1 MGLANS
7 AASGRA
13 VARVCS
19 QTLAWSTVDSNIT
32 LFTSCSSA
40 PRMLVLG
47 PSTRLEFRHIFACP
61 KQPGCRLAIL
71 RRQFLVELLE
81 FRLGPAYAIQLDFS
95 FRRNPEQGGNI
106 GQPIAIGH
114 GIFAG
119 FIERERKRYAVLA
132 RESLSVAGVVLRDT
146 DNRRLLVAV
155 CLEQPLDVRKG
166 ELAHR
171 TTHLE
176 KCRQHRASFAR
187 LRQGERL
194 GLLIQW
200 KFEFR
205 RDFAG
210 NERRHIPLLKES
222 D

>member
-7 AASGRA
+7 AAAGELL
-13 VARVCS
+13 ARVCS
-19 QTLAWSTVDSNIT
+19 QTLAWSAVDSNIT
-32 LFTSCSSA
+32 LVTSRSSA

-61 KQPGCRLAIL
+61 KQPGRRLAIL

-81 FRLGPAYAIQLDFS
+81 LRLSPAHAIQLDFS
-95 FRRNPEQGGNI
+95 FRRNPEQGGNV
-106 GQPIAIGH
+106 GQPVAIGH

-132 RESLSVAGVVLRDT
+132 RESLRVAGVVLRDT

-155 CLEQPLDVRKG
+155 CLEQPLDVRKC
-166 ELAHR
+166 ELAYR

-176 KCRQHRASFAR
+176 KCRQHRTSFAR

-194 GLLIQW
+194 ALVIQW
-200 KFEFR
+200 KVDFR

-210 NERRHIPLLKES
+210 N

>member
-1 MGLANS
+1 MGLASS

-13 VARVCS
+13 VDRVCS
-19 QTLAWSTVDSNIT
+19 PTLACSAVDSNIT
-32 LFTSCSSA
+32 LVTSCSSA

-47 PSTRLEFRHIFACP
+47 PSTRPEFRHIFACP

-71 RRQFLVELLE
+71 RCQFLVELLE
-81 FRLGPAYAIQLDFS
+81 LRLRPAHAIQLDFS

-119 FIERERKRYAVLA
+119 FIERDRKRYAVLA
-132 RESLSVAGVVLRDT
+132 RESVRIAGVVLRDT

-166 ELAHR
+166 ELR
-171 TTHLE
+171 SE
-176 KCRQHRASFAR
+176 
-187 LRQGERL
+187 
-194 GLLIQW
+194 
-200 KFEFR
+200 
-205 RDFAG
+205 
-210 NERRHIPLLKES
+210 ERRVGKES
-222 D
+222 GWRWWWV